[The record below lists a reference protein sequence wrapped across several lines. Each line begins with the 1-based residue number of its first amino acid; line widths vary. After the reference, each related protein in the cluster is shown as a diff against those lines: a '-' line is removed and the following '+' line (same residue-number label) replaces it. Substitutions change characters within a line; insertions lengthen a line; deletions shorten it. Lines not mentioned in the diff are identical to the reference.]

1 MRQKK
6 VIAVV
11 ASSQAEVPKR
21 NLEMA
26 SYSCNSCGNSFA
38 VNASIDPFCVH
49 CGSTEV
55 DELDETLLEDETMLP
70 EDEESLSTVVCP
82 ECGQHNIMSD
92 DSAVA
97 LAGLMSCVTCGSE
110 ISYEYSEISSE
121 PEEEEMP
128 LGDDEDIEEDIE
140 EEGLDDVE
148 ESMPKK
154 GSPNYRKGQGNAGE
168 KGRPS
173 FRGRKSNAGEKGKSM
188 SSDESLDDLDEDL
201 DLDDGL
207 EDTEEAGEKKG
218 KVTCGLADVVIANTN
233 ASVTFE
239 RLNPST
245 ILAFVGDICVAR
257 LNNSDDY
264 EHRDV
269 FGHPSFM
276 RSLANSAEANG
287 TTVTLKDFDFSIPE
301 VQVTEETVQAM
312 SQLESTLA
320 KVEAKAL
327 ATANESIR
335 QCISIA
341 AVGLN
346 KGFWKDKPHVLK
358 AHLYEEMRAA
368 GVRNPSSL
376 IDRVF
381 AKYSDDHHRT
391 LFEIAFDLA
400 EKTPDTRNSLA
411 EAVGT
416 VNYLKAEAEDTTE
429 SDDTRLEDSLIEAS
443 TKTRVLDII
452 PKGRL
457 FAVNG

>member
-49 CGSTEV
+49 CGSIEIS
-55 DELDETLLEDETMLP
+55 ELDDPLLADETVLP
-70 EDEESLSTVVCP
+70 EDEALLSTVVCP

-92 DSAVA
+92 NAAVA

-110 ISYEYSEISSE
+110 IAYEYSEISSE
-121 PEEEEMP
+121 SEEEEPP
-128 LGDDEDIEEDIE
+128 LGDDEDIEEGIE
-140 EEGLDDVE
+140 EDLDDESE
-148 ESMPKK
+148 EAAIPTMAKKSAMMKGGKKQGPKDK
-154 GSPNYRKGQGNAGE
+154 TTC
-168 KGRPS
+168 
-173 FRGRKSNAGEKGKSM
+173 
-188 SSDESLDDLDEDL
+188 SDESLDDLDEDL
-201 DLDDGL
+201 DLDDGF
-207 EDTEEAGEKKG
+207 DDSEEAGGKKN
-218 KVTCGLADVVIANTN
+218 KVTCGLVDVVIASTN
-233 ASVTFE
+233 APVTFE

-287 TTVTLKDFDFSIPE
+287 TAVTLKDFDFSIPE
-301 VQVTEETVQAM
+301 VQVDKETVQAM
-312 SQLESTLA
+312 SQSERTLA
-320 KVEAKAL
+320 KVEAKAF

-429 SDDTRLEDSLIEAS
+429 SDDTRLEDSLTEAS
-443 TKTRVLDII
+443 TKTNVLDI